1 MVESIVDLINA
12 EPFHPF
18 KIILTSGEVHEIPNP
33 NLVAVGKSVIV
44 LCWPK
49 SDRISIL
56 RQNQIVSIDVPQA
69 A

>member
-1 MVESIVDLINA
+1 MVESIVNLIKA

-18 KIILTSGEVHEIPNP
+18 KIILTSGEVYEIPNP

-56 RQNQIVSIDVPQA
+56 GQNQIVSIDVPQA